1 MAKLPQQEENTRI
14 ESGVPGLDEVLCGG
28 LLPNRVYLVEG
39 KTGTGKT
46 TLALQFLLAGVKAG
60 ERCMLVTLAETE
72 EELRISAASHGWTL
86 EGIDILE
93 VFASQESLTPDSRYT
108 MYHPSEVELAETLKS
123 VLETA
128 RKIKPKRLVLDSLT
142 ELRLLADDPL
152 RYRRQILA
160 LRRHFQEQCTIM
172 LIDDMSGGTGDT
184 QLHSLAHGLICCDS
198 VTAEYGSLRRRLQ
211 VKKLRSCS
219 FREGYHDFVIRRG
232 GLQVFPR
239 LEAAGHH
246 QAFEPTPISSGVKRL
261 DDLLGGGLPKGT
273 SALIVGPAG
282 SGKSSLAT
290 QYVVAAAARRERSVM
305 FVFDESIATL
315 RSRSSQLQLDLDKLT
330 KAGTVMTRQVDPA
343 ELSPGEFSSIVRRA
357 VEEDGATM
365 VVLDSLTGYL
375 NAMPSERF
383 LALHLHEL
391 LSYLGHRG
399 VTTLVLVTQHG
410 VAGGESE
417 TPTYASYLADTVVL
431 LRYFEA
437 FGEIRQAVSVIKK
450 RLGTSEKTIRELRID
465 KGILVGEPITDFEG
479 VLSGTPRFV
488 GKSLAPPEDGG
499 GPRVD

>member
-1 MAKLPQQEENTRI
+1 MAKLPKEETERVK
-14 ESGVPGLDEVLCGG
+14 SGVPGLDEVLCGG
-28 LLPNRVYLVEG
+28 LLPNRVYLLEG
-39 KTGTGKT
+39 DTGTGKT
-46 TLALQFLLAGVKAG
+46 TLALQFLRAGVEAG
-60 ERCMLVTLAETE
+60 ERCMFVALSETE
-72 EELRISAASHGWTL
+72 EELRASAASHGWAL

-128 RKIKPKRLVLDSLT
+128 RQIKPARLVLDSLT

-152 RYRRQILA
+152 RYRRQVLA
-160 LRRHFQEQCTIM
+160 LRRHFREQCTLM
-172 LIDDMSGGTGDT
+172 LIDDKTGDDDT
-184 QLHSLAHGLICCDS
+184 QLHSLAHGLICVDS
-198 VTAEYGSLRRRLQ
+198 VTAEFGSLRRRLQ
-211 VKKLRSCS
+211 VRKLRSCS
-219 FREGYHDFVIRRG
+219 FREGYHDLAIRRG
-232 GLQVFPR
+232 GLEVFPR
-239 LEAAGHH
+239 LVAADHYEPF
-246 QAFEPTPISSGVKRL
+246 APTPISSGVKRL

-273 SALIVGPAG
+273 STLIVGPAG

-290 QYVVAAAARRERSVM
+290 QYVVAAAAREERSVM
-305 FVFDESIATL
+305 FVFDESLTTL
-315 RSRSSQLQLDLDKLT
+315 TARSAQLQLDLDKLT
-330 KAGTVMTRQVDPA
+330 KAGTVMIRQVDPA
-343 ELSPGEFSSIVRRA
+343 ELTPGEFSSIVRRA
-357 VEEDGATM
+357 VEQDGATM
-365 VVLDSLTGYL
+365 VVFDSLTGYL

-383 LALHLHEL
+383 LTLHLHEL
-391 LSYLGHRG
+391 LSYLGQRG

-450 RLGTSEKTIRELRID
+450 RLGTSEKTIRELKLD

-499 GPRVD
+499 GPRADR

>member
-86 EGIDILE
+86 DGIDILE

-123 VLETA
+123 VLESA

-160 LRRHFQEQCTIM
+160 LRSHFREQCTIM
-172 LIDDMSGGTGDT
+172 LIDDMSGTGDT

-219 FREGYHDFVIRRG
+219 YREGYHDLAIRRG
-232 GLQVFPR
+232 GLEVFPR
-239 LEAAGHH
+239 LVAAGHH

-273 SALIVGPAG
+273 STLIVGPAG
-282 SGKSSLAT
+282 SGKSALAT
-290 QYVVAAAARRERSVM
+290 QYVVAAAARGERSVM

-315 RSRSSQLQLDLDKLT
+315 RNRSSQLQLDLDKLT

-499 GPRVD
+499 GPRAD